1 MKRDYTRAVLLMIK
15 KLATVLIGLTLFFS
29 PIFAQKTRFGLS
41 LGLGTAIFT
50 GPPGLIY
57 EKEAFFTYCGG
68 IWLDHAL
75 GEHFSIQSGLTYS
88 KKGFDGSLSSFG
100 LLTVITPVRLRIQYL
115 EIPLVLKYYLTRK
128 LYIGAGPYFA
138 QKISGQ
144 LTLFREENDRLE
156 PHEIGYTLGSGI
168 VINLFR
174 KNHSLELQWRRGVT
188 PVFSIGDDKYIFT
201 TLTILY
207 GLYF

>member
-1 MKRDYTRAVLLMIK
+1 M
-15 KLATVLIGLTLFFS
+15 IGLTLFFN
-29 PIFAQKTRFGLS
+29 PLFAQKTRFGLS
-41 LGLGTAIFT
+41 LGLGKAIFT
-50 GPPGLIY
+50 GSPGMIY
-57 EKEAFFTYCGG
+57 EKRTLFTYCGG
-68 IWLDHAL
+68 IRLDYAL

-88 KKGFDGSLSSFG
+88 RKGFDGSLSSYG

-115 EIPLVLKYYLTRK
+115 ELPLVLKYYLTRN

-156 PHEIGYTLGSGI
+156 PHEIGYILGSGI

-174 KNHSLELQWRRGVT
+174 KNHSLELQLRKGMT
-188 PVFSIGDDKYIFT
+188 PVFSIGDNKYFFT
-201 TLTILY
+201 TLAILY